1 MGNGSLDFLNMIR
14 NQADEGARPKV
25 RQTAAEKK
33 PEHKPDVKKPEE
45 SKAEKKRTEVSRVEE
60 RKPEVIKSEHKPVER
75 KAEVIKPMEA
85 LKTGEGRIAV
95 IDTETNWHD
104 EVMSVGV
111 AVADSVSF
119 RCVEQRYYIIDP
131 ECRVGGYYSNALYK
145 GDVRPEICH
154 RDEAMAVLGQYL
166 VDRGVTKILAYNAKF
181 DLGHLPELNG
191 FEWFDIMRLA
201 AYRQYNPSIPEEL
214 PCCKTGRLKTNY
226 GVEPILRMLSG
237 NARYCEAHNA
247 VLDAM
252 DELKIVELLRHD
264 LSVYEICRIN

>member
-14 NQADEGARPKV
+14 NQADEAARPKAK
-25 RQTAAEKK
+25 QAAAGKRAEEKK
-33 PEHKPDVKKPEE
+33 PENKPG
-45 SKAEKKRTEVSRVEE
+45 
-60 RKPEVIKSEHKPVER
+60 ER
-75 KAEVIKPMEA
+75 KAEVIKPGEDME
-85 LKTGEGRIAV
+85 TGEGRIAV

-104 EVMSVGV
+104 EVMSLGV

-145 GDVRPEICH
+145 GDVRPEICR

-166 VDRGVTKILAYNAKF
+166 MERGVTKILAYNAKF
-181 DLGHLPELNG
+181 DLGHLPELKG

-201 AYRQYNPSIPEEL
+201 AYRQYNPSIPAEL

-237 NARYCEAHNA
+237 NDRYCETHNA

-252 DELKIVELLRHD
+252 DELKIVELLGHE
-264 LSVYEICRIN
+264 LSVYEACRIN